1 MSSTSAMRDN
11 ERTIVVGSGLAGLT
25 CALSL
30 APRPVTLISK
40 TAHLEGGSSIWAQG
54 GIAAAVGP
62 GDSPQ
67 AHAADT
73 VSAGAGLC
81 DPERVRALTEDGAL
95 ALRWLLDEGI
105 NFDRE
110 VTGEL
115 QLAREG
121 SHQHARVVHAGGD
134 ATGSIL
140 MQKLVRR
147 VAESPSI
154 TVLTDTFVGDLIV
167 NREQVA
173 GVVAFNQA
181 SQWMEIRA
189 PRVVFATGGIGMA
202 WERTTNP
209 PESTGDGLAMAAR
222 AGAKLANVE
231 FMQFH
236 PTALAMEAGDSNL
249 TLLTEALRGAGATLL
264 DESGYRFMRDVH
276 ALAEL
281 APRDV
286 VARAIHA
293 RVSCGQQVFLDLAPA
308 LRSKGA
314 AAFPGAVT
322 AAKHAGFDPY
332 LEPVPVVPA
341 AHYHMGGVQVDSLG
355 RTSLAG
361 LWACGE
367 VSATG
372 IHGANRLASNSLLE
386 AVVYARRVADDIRS
400 SVNTL
405 LDIPVQHRLPQPV
418 MMNNAKLATT
428 VARIRRLMTRQVGI
442 ARSED
447 ELRSA
452 LAQFESIKVEL
463 GDTPGEVQNL
473 LLVAQ
478 LIALAALRRTESRG
492 AHFRRDFPRATRAW
506 QRAQLMTVDA
516 LFESH

>member
-1 MSSTSAMRDN
+1 MKDT
-11 ERTIVVGSGLAGLT
+11 ERIIVIGSGLAGLT

-30 APRPVTLISK
+30 APRPVSLISK

-81 DPERVRALTEDGAL
+81 DPEQVRTLTEDGAT

-110 VTGEL
+110 STGEL

-134 ATGSIL
+134 ATGNVL
-140 MQKLVRR
+140 MRKLVRR

-154 TVLTDTFVGDLIV
+154 TVLTDTFVGDLLV
-167 NREQVA
+167 HKGQVA
-173 GVVAFNQA
+173 GVAAFNNV
-181 SQWMEIRA
+181 SGWTNIRA
-189 PRVVFATGGIGMA
+189 SRIVLATGGIGMI

-222 AGAKLANVE
+222 AGATLANVE

-236 PTALAMEAGDSNL
+236 PTALAVETGDSNL
-249 TLLTEALRGAGATLL
+249 TLLTEALRGAGAVLL
-264 DESGYRFMRDVH
+264 DESGYRFMREVH

-293 RVSCGQQVFLDLAPA
+293 RVSRGQQVFLDLVPA
-308 LRSKGA
+308 LRAKGA
-314 AAFPGAVT
+314 TAFPGAVA
-322 AAKHAGFDPY
+322 AAKHAGFDPF
-332 LEPVPVVPA
+332 LDPIPVVPA
-341 AHYHMGGVQVDSLG
+341 AHYHMGGVQVDSSG
-355 RTSLAG
+355 RSSLAG

-367 VSATG
+367 VTATG

-400 SVNTL
+400 GVSTL
-405 LDIPVQHRLPQPV
+405 PVVPARHRLPQPV
-418 MMNNAKLATT
+418 TMNDAKFATT
-428 VARIRRLMTRQVGI
+428 VARIRELMTRQVGI
-442 ARSED
+442 VRCED
-447 ELRSA
+447 GLRSA
-452 LAQFESIKVEL
+452 LVQFERIKAEL

-473 LLVAQ
+473 VLVAQ
-478 LIALAALRRTESRG
+478 LVALAALRRKESRG
-492 AHFRRDFPRATRAW
+492 AHFRHDYPQATPAW

-516 LFESH
+516 LLESH

>member
-1 MSSTSAMRDN
+1 MRDTK
-11 ERTIVVGSGLAGLT
+11 RTIVVGSGLAGLT

-40 TAHLEGGSSIWAQG
+40 TAHLESGSSIWAQG

-81 DPERVRALTEDGAL
+81 DPERVRALTEDGAM
-95 ALRWLLDEGI
+95 ALRWLLNEGI
-105 NFDRE
+105 RFDRDA
-110 VTGEL
+110 TGEL

-134 ATGSIL
+134 ATGNIL
-140 MQKLVRR
+140 MQKLVQR

-154 TVLTDTFVGDLIV
+154 TVLTDTFVDDLLV
-167 NREQVA
+167 HKGQVA
-173 GVVAFNQA
+173 GVVAFNQGNE
-181 SQWMEIRA
+181 WMDISA
-189 PRVVFATGGIGMA
+189 PRVVLATGGIGIA

-222 AGAKLANVE
+222 AGAKLANLE

-236 PTALAMEAGDSNL
+236 PTALAVDAGDSNL

-264 DESGYRFMRDVH
+264 DESGYRFMRDIH

-293 RVSCGQQVFLDLAPA
+293 RVSCGQQVRLDLAPA

-314 AAFPGAVT
+314 SAFPGAVA

-341 AHYHMGGVQVDSLG
+341 AHYHMGGIQVDSSG
-355 RTSLAG
+355 RSSLAG

-386 AVVYARRVADDIRS
+386 AVVYARRVAEDIRS

-405 LDIPVQHRLPQPV
+405 LDIPVRHRRPEPV
-418 MMNNAKLATT
+418 MMNDAIFATT
-428 VARIRRLMTRQVGI
+428 VVRIRELMTQRVGI

-452 LAQFESIKVEL
+452 LAQLEKIKAEL
-463 GDTPGEVQNL
+463 GDTPGEIQNL
-473 LLVAQ
+473 VLVGQ
-478 LIALAALRRTESRG
+478 LVALAALRRTESRG
-492 AHFRRDFPRATRAW
+492 AHFRRDYPKTAPAW

>member
-1 MSSTSAMRDN
+1 MRDT

-67 AHAADT
+67 AHAEDT

-81 DPERVRALTEDGAL
+81 DPERVRTLTEDGAL
-95 ALRWLLDEGI
+95 ALGWLLDEGI

-110 VTGEL
+110 ATGEL

-134 ATGSIL
+134 ATGNVL
-140 MQKLVRR
+140 MRELVRR

-154 TVLTDTFVGDLIV
+154 SVLTDTFVSDLLISKG
-167 NREQVA
+167 QVA
-173 GVVAFNQA
+173 GVVACNQV
-181 SQWMEIRA
+181 SDWMNIPA
-189 PRVVFATGGIGMA
+189 PRVVLATGGIGMA
-202 WERTTNP
+202 WDRTTNP
-209 PESTGDGLAMAAR
+209 SESTGDGLAMAAR
-222 AGAKLANVE
+222 AGAKLANIE

-236 PTALAMEAGDSNL
+236 PTALAVEAGGSNL

-264 DESGYRFMRDVH
+264 DESGHRFMQDIH

-293 RVSCGQQVFLDLAPA
+293 RVSCGQKVFLDMAPA

-314 AAFPGAVT
+314 EAFPGAVA
-322 AAKHAGFDPY
+322 AAKHAGVDPY
-332 LEPVPVVPA
+332 VDSVPVVPA
-341 AHYHMGGVQVDSLG
+341 AHYHMGGIQVDSLG
-355 RTSLAG
+355 RSSLTG

-386 AVVYARRVADDIRS
+386 AVVYARRVADDICS
-400 SVNTL
+400 SVIAL
-405 LDIPVQHRLPQPV
+405 PDIPVQQQLPRPV
-418 MMNNAKLATT
+418 MTNDAKIATIVT
-428 VARIRRLMTRQVGI
+428 RIRRLMTRQVGI

-452 LAQFESIKVEL
+452 LTQFESIKAEL

-492 AHFRRDFPRATRAW
+492 AHFRRDFPQVTRAW
-506 QRAQLMTVDA
+506 QHTQLMTVDA
-516 LFESH
+516 LLESH